1 MYEIAQTT
9 FSPELYLR
17 SDNWDGTTY
26 AASEDFC
33 ADKGGN
39 LCPYR
44 AVCVLGPDS
53 EPISG
58 YRGDVDAWIP
68 ISDSANEW
76 VQISSNNACVK
87 YSSTSQSG
95 PEWGISGSKELTEN
109 LLCCFGFGVAPT
121 ELSTVIDSQVD
132 VPAMPPQGS
141 HYTDEELAAYIATE
155 NKYDPNWYNR
165 LKGWTGTTYSE
176 AVEFCS
182 KLHEGF
188 ELCPQEAIC
197 PLGEDSEPLGGFRVG
212 PKGSWV
218 PISVRVPKT
227 TFFLHSQR
235 EFTLFFAG
243 RLKLLDPSQYQWAI
257 RIMHSIRPRERKK
270 SCVGVIRRGR

>member
-17 SDNWDGTTY
+17 SDNWEGTTY

-33 ADKGGN
+33 AEKGGS

-68 ISDSANEW
+68 ISDGVNEW
-76 VQISSNNACVK
+76 VQVSSNNACVK
-87 YSSTSQSG
+87 YSSTTQGG
-95 PEWGISGSKELTEN
+95 PDWGISGSEELTEN
-109 LLCCFGFGVAPT
+109 LLCCFGFGVTPT
-121 ELSTVIDSQVD
+121 ELSTDIDSQVE
-132 VPAMPPQGS
+132 VPPMPPQNPQDS
-141 HYTDEELAAYIATE
+141 HYTDEELAAYVAME
-155 NKYDPNWYNR
+155 HKYDPNWYNR
-165 LKGWTGTTYSE
+165 PKGWMGRTYSE

-182 KLHEGF
+182 KTHEGF
-188 ELCPQEAIC
+188 ALCPREAIC
-197 PLGEDSEPLGGFRVG
+197 PLGEDSEPLGGFRLG

-218 PISVRVPKT
+218 PISVRVSKT
-227 TFFLHSQR
+227 TFACIRSVHSS
-235 EFTLFFAG
+235 FFFAG
-243 RLKLLDPSQYQWAI
+243 HIKFLDPS
-257 RIMHSIRPRERKK
+257 
-270 SCVGVIRRGR
+270 